1 MLAQKLK
8 VLVIDEQPLFL
19 DGLKKALES
28 LDDTEFVVHTSS
40 SSINALKFIHQT
52 SSFDLILCSLTM
64 PELGGIEFIKKAS
77 LQNIWTP
84 IAIISVSDNPDDI
97 TVSLNEGASGYI
109 NKSLDLTGFK
119 DAILSIMSGVFYVPD
134 SFHRL
139 CKDVP
144 EEKYRNELDRDSV
157 AAKLGITLRQFDVLS
172 GMAEGLSNREICTKM
187 GVAEST
193 IKSHG
198 KVLFQILN
206 VKNRTACI
214 LEAKRLNLIPEIQ
227 TGEVQT
233 FYQVI
238 IDVV

>member
-1 MLAQKLK
+1 VLAQELK
-8 VLVIDEQPLFL
+8 VLVSDEQPLFL
-19 DGLKKALES
+19 EGIKQALES
-28 LDDTEFVVHTSS
+28 LDDTKFVVHTSS
-40 SSINALKFIHQT
+40 SSVNALKLIHQT

-64 PELGGIEFIKKAS
+64 PELDGIEFIKKTS
-77 LQNIWTP
+77 NQNIWIPT
-84 IAIISVSDNPDDI
+84 AIISLSENPDDI
-97 TVSLNEGASGYI
+97 TASLNAGASGYI
-109 NKSLDLTGFK
+109 NKSLDQSGFK
-119 DAILSIMSGVFYVPD
+119 DAIISILSGVFYVPD

-139 CKDVP
+139 CNAVP
-144 EEKYRNELDRDSV
+144 EEKYKNELDRDAI
-157 AAKLGITLRQFDVLS
+157 AAKLGITLRQLDVLN

-227 TGEVQT
+227 TGEVQK

>member
-1 MLAQKLK
+1 MSAHELK
-8 VLVIDEQPLFL
+8 ILVIDEQPLFL
-19 DGLKKALES
+19 DGIRQALES
-28 LDDTEFVVHTSS
+28 FVDPMFVVHTCSS
-40 SSINALKFIHQT
+40 SVSALKLIHQT

-64 PELGGIEFIKKAS
+64 PDLDGIEFIKKMS
-77 LQNIWTP
+77 LQNIWIP
-84 IAIISVSDNPDDI
+84 VAMISVSENPDDI
-97 TVSLNEGASGYI
+97 TASLNAGASGYI
-109 NKSLDLTGFK
+109 NKSLDQTGFK
-119 DAILSIMSGVFYVPD
+119 DAVLLIMSGVFYVPD

-139 CKDVP
+139 CKDAP
-144 EEKYRNELDRDSV
+144 EVKYKNELNRD
-157 AAKLGITLRQFDVLS
+157 ATILKLGITLRQLDVLK

-198 KVLFQILN
+198 KALFQILN